1 MLRALDHP
9 RVRLFV
15 TEPLA
20 AGTEIDLPPA
30 QAHYI
35 GHVLRLNTGD
45 EVRVFN
51 GRDGEWRARV
61 AGTGRSFIHLRLVAQ
76 ARTQSDTRGP
86 WLAFAPLKKDAQDFL
101 VIKATELGATRLQ
114 PVFTRFTAAT
124 RINVERLAANAI
136 EAAEQCGRLDVP
148 EVEPG
153 APLAAL
159 LASWPPERRLL
170 IAHPGVGATPIAT
183 ALSQAAGGPA
193 VPPPAFLIGPEGGLA
208 ADELDAL
215 ALLPFAARVHLGP
228 RILRAETAAVAC
240 LVAWQALAGD
250 WCTP

>member
-1 MLRALDHP
+1 MRALDHP

-15 TEPLA
+15 TEPLG
-20 AGTEIDLPPA
+20 AGTEIDLTPA
-30 QAHYI
+30 QAHYV
-35 GHVLRLNTGD
+35 GHVLRLNAGD
-45 EVRVFN
+45 GVRVFN

-61 AGTGRSFIHLRLVAQ
+61 AGTGRAPARLSLVAQ

-101 VIKATELGATRLQ
+101 AIKATELGATRLQ
-114 PVFTRFTAAT
+114 PVFTRFTAAA
-124 RINVERLAANAI
+124 RINAERLAANAI

-148 EVEPG
+148 EIEHG

-170 IAHPGVGATPIAT
+170 VAHPGAGATPIAA
-183 ALSQAAGGPA
+183 ALAQTPSGPA
-193 VPPPAFLIGPEGGLA
+193 APPPGFLIGPEGGLA
-208 ADELDAL
+208 PDELDAL

-228 RILRAETAAVAC
+228 RILRAETAAMAC
-240 LVAWQALAGD
+240 LVAWQALVGD